1 MRSEHADVVLDGC
14 YQGAAHAVDP
24 ASARSSQK
32 STVPVSVT
40 LPSLAATS
48 IFSGLNQD
56 RFSATMMSSLM
67 SPASTRGLMVIWL
80 DTPLTP
86 PRVRTAIGVGIG
98 ALLGLIAGPIGVA
111 AGVAGAATLATGT
124 AMGVGALAGGAV
136 GVTADAV
143 KEDQR
148 ENAASESFFTLRHG
162 QSAVVA
168 EVTEDFES
176 ILDEAMKSL
185 GGTIYRRENNAETNA
200 AFGAHYYGGYMYP
213 YYYDPMFY

>member
-1 MRSEHADVVLDGC
+1 MKNYIAVVFSSDDKAHAGLRALWNLDGEGEVTVH
-14 YQGAAHAVDP
+14 GAAVIRRDDMGHIRVA
-24 ASARSSQK
+24 
-32 STVPVSVT
+32 
-40 LPSLAATS
+40 
-48 IFSGLNQD
+48 D
-56 RFSATMMSSLM
+56 RNTDLGM
-67 SPASTRGLMVIWL
+67 
-80 DTPLTP
+80 
-86 PRVRTAIGVGIG
+86 RTAIGVGIG

-176 ILDEAMKSL
+176 ILDEAMKPL